1 MYKYQEIYNSIMA
14 ELEEDK
20 SNEFYELR
28 KRIYQKIFKYKS
40 LWKNKEVISELMF
53 IDIDI
58 DKIDDLLIDDIHAI
72 EQVMTANMMEH
83 ENIHAIQGDELGKF
97 KIVMF
102 KVLLEKC
109 KISIFK

>member
-53 IDIDI
+53 IDID
-58 DKIDDLLIDDIHAI
+58 KIDDLLIDD
-72 EQVMTANMMEH
+72 
-83 ENIHAIQGDELGKF
+83 IHAIQGDELGKF